1 MHFFPQLNFGF
12 LGTEQP
18 TSNIDAV
25 NNVIIVFMFIF
36 IIMYVYNNIIV
47 PSVNHI
53 NIENTQED
61 TYESD

>member
-12 LGTEQP
+12 LGIEQP